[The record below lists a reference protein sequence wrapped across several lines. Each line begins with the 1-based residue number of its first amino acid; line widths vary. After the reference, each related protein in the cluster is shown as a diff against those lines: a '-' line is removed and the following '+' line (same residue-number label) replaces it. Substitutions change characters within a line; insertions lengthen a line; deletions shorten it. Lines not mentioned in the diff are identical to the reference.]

1 MCDAYV
7 LSISCQGPVWPEV
20 CPRFRCL
27 APPLLAAMMEGELR
41 SAQVPSLTVVQ
52 LRTQLL
58 KRGQP
63 TDGNKEPHPSQ
74 LVFELVGA
82 AS

>member
-1 MCDAYV
+1 
-7 LSISCQGPVWPEV
+7 
-20 CPRFRCL
+20 
-27 APPLLAAMMEGELR
+27 MEGELR
-41 SAQVPSLTVVQ
+41 SAQVPNLKVVE